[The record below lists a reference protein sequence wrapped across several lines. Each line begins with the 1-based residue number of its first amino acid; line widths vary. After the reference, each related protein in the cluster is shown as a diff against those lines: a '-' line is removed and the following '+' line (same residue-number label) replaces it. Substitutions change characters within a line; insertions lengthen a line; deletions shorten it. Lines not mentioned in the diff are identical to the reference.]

1 MKIAINLV
9 GVSYTELG
17 RTRKYTDSYD
27 SFIEHIVNPLKEQG
41 HDISFYLSTYDSDKR
56 DKIIETYNPVK
67 STFLDRNFAL
77 LGGGDVV
84 DVEGK
89 PMLIMVYTY
98 LNSLLQIKEDNP
110 DIDIIISTRF
120 DMMWKL
126 NPFEN
131 FNFDFNKFN
140 FLFRDH
146 IYTENPLACDAF
158 YVFPYNMI
166 DDLISAIVELND
178 NPYNG
183 VKIGLLNL
191 HHPLKQLIG
200 NENINIVCDEFLRSD
215 YNSIY
220 DLKRKE

>member
-9 GVSYTELG
+9 GVSYTESG

-27 SFIEHIVNPLKEQG
+27 SFIEHIVNPLKKQG
-41 HDISFYLSTYDSDKR
+41 HDISFYLSTYDSDKK
-56 DKIIETYNPVK
+56 DDIITTYNPVK
-67 STFLDRNFAL
+67 STFLDRNFTR
-77 LGGGDVV
+77 LGGGDIVNI
-84 DVEGK
+84 EGK
-89 PMLIMVYTY
+89 PMLIMIHTY

-146 IYTENPLACDAF
+146 IYTENPLVCDAF
-158 YVFPYNMI
+158 YIFPYGMI

-183 VKIGLLNL
+183 VKIGMLNL

-200 NENINIVCDEFLRSD
+200 NENINIVCDDFLRSD
-215 YNSIY
+215 YNPIY
-220 DLKRKE
+220 DLKRKD

>member
-41 HDISFYLSTYDSDKR
+41 HDISFYLSTYDSDKK
-56 DKIIETYNPVK
+56 DDIIKTYNPVK

-120 DMMWKL
+120 DMLWKQ

-146 IYTENPLACDAF
+146 IYTENPLACDTF

-200 NENINIVCDEFLRSD
+200 NENINIVCDDFLRSD
-215 YNSIY
+215 YNPIY
-220 DLKRKE
+220 DLKRKD

>member
-41 HDISFYLSTYDSDKR
+41 HDISFYLSTYDSDKK
-56 DKIIETYNPVK
+56 DDIIKTYNPVK

>member
-41 HDISFYLSTYDSDKR
+41 HDISFYLSTYDSDKK
-56 DKIIETYNPVK
+56 DDIIKTYNPVK
-67 STFLDRNFAL
+67 STFLDRNFTR
-77 LGGGDVV
+77 LGGGDIVNI
-84 DVEGK
+84 EGK
-89 PMLIMVYTY
+89 PMLIMVHTY

-146 IYTENPLACDAF
+146 IYTENPLVCDTF
-158 YVFPYNMI
+158 YIFPYSMI

-183 VKIGLLNL
+183 VKIGMLNL

-200 NENINIVCDEFLRSD
+200 NENINIVCDDFLRSD
-215 YNSIY
+215 YNPIY
-220 DLKRKE
+220 DLKRKD

>member
-56 DKIIETYNPVK
+56 DEIIETYNPVK

-146 IYTENPLACDAF
+146 IYTENPLACDTF

-200 NENINIVCDEFLRSD
+200 SENVNIVCDEFLRSD